1 MGAAD
6 TSDGRRPNTSPR
18 SSEPLSGPKLRELRK
33 RAGVTT
39 ADLAARMG
47 VNRVRVSQIEALAQP
62 PAETTRRYL
71 NALADPEARLLRAAR
86 EFSEALEVTP

>member
-1 MGAAD
+1 
-6 TSDGRRPNTSPR
+6 
-18 SSEPLSGPKLRELRK
+18 
-33 RAGVTT
+33 
-39 ADLAARMG
+39 MG